1 MQYLCV
7 CVCVH
12 ITFPISMDF
21 NASEIICRLK
31 SQEPNDFTHL
41 MRNKESKRKL
51 RISLFHKIICQQF

>member
-1 MQYLCV
+1 MLIVPEFCNKLKIEKIRETYKYAIFM

-31 SQEPNDFTHL
+31 NL
-41 MRNKESKRKL
+41 M
-51 RISLFHKIICQQF
+51 ISHI

>member
-1 MQYLCV
+1 MSIVPEFCNKLKIEKIRETYKYAIFMCV

-31 SQEPNDFTHL
+31 NL
-41 MRNKESKRKL
+41 M
-51 RISLFHKIICQQF
+51 ISHI

>member
-1 MQYLCV
+1 MQYL

-31 SQEPNDFTHL
+31 SQEPNDFTHRT
-41 MRNKESKRKL
+41 RNKESKSKTED
-51 RISLFHKIICQQF
+51 